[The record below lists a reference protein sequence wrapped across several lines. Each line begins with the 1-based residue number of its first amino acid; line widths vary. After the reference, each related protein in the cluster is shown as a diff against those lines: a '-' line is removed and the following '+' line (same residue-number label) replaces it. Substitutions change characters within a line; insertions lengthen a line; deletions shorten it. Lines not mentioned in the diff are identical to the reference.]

1 MATPS
6 LQLLVSLHYV
16 YPTLVFLYFLVSSA
30 IATCSFQNSNVRRS
44 HPRKSLIFSLFLAIA
59 VTYVAQVVL
68 TLAQWEALRQDA
80 IVSVLACAMV
90 FALETVILHDD
101 VKPPWP
107 SYVGSLFIAL
117 ILEPAIAALSIH
129 FRAGKPPVVI
139 NILGITLLA
148 TRWACILLSL
158 ITYFIWRKSD
168 VAEVGKDSEHQPL
181 LRKSNTGQ
189 SEDTLVSEYGS
200 TDTTSEESGKANG
213 SSKTTAESE
222 WERSERLAREKR
234 DRRLQESGNWVTY
247 AKGFKLFLP
256 YIWPVNDRRLQFHAV
271 LVGLCLLVKN
281 ALNVLIPNQLGIV
294 TKSLTESSLQE
305 PSKSP
310 WNPWIQ
316 VLIFAGLKLSASEA
330 GISLLRQRLWL
341 PVEQYSERAI
351 LEAAHSHILNLDAHF
366 HDTKSLSDMLMA
378 IQNGE
383 SISRILETICFQA
396 LPNLIDLGIAFI
408 YLTAKFGP
416 WEGLITV
423 STTTVF
429 IYLSTAAITR
439 SRAIRQS
446 YTSSWYEEWYV
457 MNSGISGWTTVA
469 SFNQVDYENRRYSAA
484 VQDRIQ
490 KSKAYTLNHLSAQA
504 VQYLVLLT
512 GLLAGLFLAVWK
524 VTREHSI
531 DSSDFV
537 VLLTYWSQL
546 VSPLD
551 FFASLGKSVSR
562 NLIDAERLLE
572 IMETEPK
579 VVSKPDAP
587 HFHFKAGKVDF
598 QDVRFSYEKKKEI
611 LKNVSFTVAPGQT
624 IA

>member
-1 MATPS
+1 MPTPP
-6 LQLLVSLHYV
+6 LVLLVSLNYA

-30 IATCSFQNSNVRRS
+30 IATCSFQNRAIRRA
-44 HPRKSLIFSLFLAIA
+44 HTRRPLIFSLLLLIA
-59 VTYVAQVVL
+59 VTYAAQVVL
-68 TLAQWEALRQDA
+68 TLLHWEAVRQDA
-80 IVSVLACAMV
+80 VVSFLACAMV
-90 FALETVILHDD
+90 FALEAVVLHDD
-101 VKPPWP
+101 VKQPWL

-117 ILEPAIAALSIH
+117 VLEPPIAALSIH
-129 FRAGKPPVVI
+129 FRACELPVVI
-139 NILGITLLA
+139 NILAITLLA
-148 TRWACILLSL
+148 TRWACVLLAL
-158 ITYFIWRKSD
+158 IVYFVWRNSD
-168 VAEVGKDSEHQPL
+168 VVDTAKDSERQSL
-181 LRKSNTGQ
+181 LRKDNTGR
-189 SEDTLVSEYGS
+189 SEDTLVSQYGA
-200 TDTTSEESGKANG
+200 TDTTSEESGKADG
-213 SSKTTAESE
+213 SSKNAAESE
-222 WERSERLAREKR
+222 WERSQRLAREKR

-256 YIWPVNDRRLQFHAV
+256 YIWPVNDRRLQFHAI

-446 YTSSWYEEWYV
+446 YTSAWYEEWYV

-469 SFNQVDYENRRYSAA
+469 SFNQVEYENRRYSAA
-484 VQDRIQ
+484 VQDRIS

-504 VQYLVLLT
+504 IQYLVLLT

-587 HFHFKAGKVDF
+587 RFYFKAGKVEF
-598 QDVRFSYEKKKEI
+598 EDVRFSYEKKKEI

>member
-1 MATPS
+1 MAPPP
-6 LQLLVSLHYV
+6 LLLLVSLHYA
-16 YPTLVFLYFLVSSA
+16 YPTLVFLYFLVCSA
-30 IATCSFQNSNVRRS
+30 IATCSFQKTNIRRP
-44 HPRKSLIFSLFLAIA
+44 HPRRPLILSLFLIIAITYAAQIVLALAHWDA
-59 VTYVAQVVL
+59 V
-68 TLAQWEALRQDA
+68 RQDA
-80 IVSVLACAMV
+80 IVSLLACGMV
-90 FALETVILHDD
+90 YALEAVILHDD
-101 VKPPWP
+101 IKPPWP
-107 SYVGSLFIAL
+107 SYVGSLIISL
-117 ILEPAIAALSIH
+117 VLEPIIAALAVH
-129 FRAGKPPVVI
+129 FHSCKPPVVI
-139 NILGITLLA
+139 NILSITLLA
-148 TRWACILLSL
+148 TRWTCILLSL
-158 ITYFIWRKSD
+158 IIYTAWRNSND
-168 VAEVGKDSEHQPL
+168 PEMGSDSEQQPL
-181 LRKSNTGQ
+181 LRKSNTDQ
-189 SEDTLVSEYGS
+189 SEETLVSEYGA
-200 TDTTSEESGKANG
+200 TNDTSEESGKANG
-213 SSKTTAESE
+213 SSKNAAESE
-222 WERSERLAREKR
+222 WERSDRLAREKR

-256 YIWPVNDRRLQFHAV
+256 YIWPVHDRGLQCHAV

-281 ALNVLIPNQLGIV
+281 ALNVLIPNQLGVV
-294 TKSLTESSLQE
+294 TKSLTESSTQE
-305 PSKSP
+305 PSQGT

-416 WEGLITV
+416 WEGLITI

-439 SRAIRQS
+439 SRAIRQM
-446 YTSSWYEEWYV
+446 YTSAWYEEWYV

-469 SFNQVDYENRRYSAA
+469 SFNQVEYENRRYSAA
-484 VQDRIQ
+484 VQDRIL

-587 HFHFKAGKVDF
+587 RFLFKAGKVEF

-611 LKNVSFTVAPGQT
+611 LKDVSFTVAPGQT

>member
-1 MATPS
+1 
-6 LQLLVSLHYV
+6 
-16 YPTLVFLYFLVSSA
+16 
-30 IATCSFQNSNVRRS
+30 
-44 HPRKSLIFSLFLAIA
+44 
-59 VTYVAQVVL
+59 
-68 TLAQWEALRQDA
+68 
-80 IVSVLACAMV
+80 MV
-90 FALETVILHDD
+90 FGLEAVILHDD

-107 SYVGSLFIAL
+107 SYVGSLFISL
-117 ILEPAIAALSIH
+117 ILEPIIAALSIH
-129 FRAGKPPVVI
+129 FHTCKLPPVI
-139 NILGITLLA
+139 NILGVSLLA
-148 TRWACILLSL
+148 TRWACILLAL
-158 ITYFIWRKSD
+158 ITYFAWRNSD
-168 VAEVGKDSEHQPL
+168 VVEIGKDSERQSL
-181 LRKSNTGQ
+181 LRKNNTGQ
-189 SEDTLVSEYGS
+189 SEDTLVSQYGS
-200 TDTTSEESGKANG
+200 TDTTSEESGKVDG
-213 SSKTTAESE
+213 SSKKTAESE
-222 WERSERLAREKR
+222 WERSQRLAREKR

-396 LPNLIDLGIAFI
+396 LPNLIDLAIAFI

-446 YTSSWYEEWYV
+446 YTSAWYEEWYV

-469 SFNQVDYENRRYSAA
+469 SFNQVEYENRRYSAA
-484 VQDRIQ
+484 VQDRIA

-504 VQYLVLLT
+504 IQYLVLLT

-587 HFHFKAGKVDF
+587 RFYFKAGKVDF
-598 QDVRFSYEKKKEI
+598 QDVRFSYEQKKEI